1 MVVAAGAS
9 QRDSQKGGSGG
20 IHHVDQDIPPA
31 FLGTAFHPH
40 SQRQEGGAN
49 FPLISV
55 GREGIGCEL
64 FLDEAVIGAILIEG
78 PDDVV
83 PVAPHVGARIF
94 QAAAAGVG
102 IAHQVQPVPAPA
114 LAVAGVGQQ
123 LLDSPGIGLGRR
135 VLQQAGH
142 VLGCWRQPDQSVV
155 EPPPQRPAGSG
166 GRGTQPFPLQLGQD
180 EGIDGVGHPI
190 LLLDWGHLRL
200 SQFGPGPSGFALL
213 LPPGAFRGCHPVD
226 PAGDE
231 IDFPGG
237 QGIAAQ
243 RHGRLPFPPQAK
255 HQRALGTVAGND
267 GRSVQSASLQQRIR
281 GFEDQA
287 APVGLGTMA
296 TVAVALQNGTDILL
310 EVGRGI
316 GRVRGAQAGS
326 MEEQPEQA
334 QAEPV
339 QGEPRPASGWWA
351 KPIQA
356 GQYSQSWCAGK
367 RHNTPF

>member
-40 SQRQEGGAN
+40 SQRQEGSSD
-49 FPLISV
+49 FSLVSI
-55 GREGIGCEL
+55 GRKGIGREL
-64 FLDEAVIGAILIEG
+64 FLDEAVIGAILVEG
-78 PDDVV
+78 SDDVV

-114 LAVAGVGQQ
+114 LAIAGVGQQ

-142 VLGCWRQPDQSVV
+142 VLGSWRQPDQSVV

-166 GRGTQPFPLQLGQD
+166 GRRTQPFPLQLGQD
-180 EGIDGVGHPI
+180 EGVDGVGHPI
-190 LLLDWGHLRL
+190 LLLDLRHFGL
-200 SQFGPGPSGFALL
+200 LQPGPGPSGFALL
-213 LPPGAFRGCHPVD
+213 LSLGAFGSPHAVD

-255 HQRALGTVAGND
+255 HQRAFGAVAGND

-281 GFEDQA
+281 GFEDQV
-287 APVGLGTMA
+287 APVGLGTVA
-296 TVAVALQNGTDILL
+296 TAAVALQNGTDILL

-316 GRVRGAQAGS
+316 GWVRGAQAGS
-326 MEEQPEQA
+326 VEDQPEQA
-334 QAEPV
+334 QAEAV
-339 QGEPRPASGWWA
+339 QGEPRQAAGGCAQQMQASRYV
-351 KPIQA
+351 K
-356 GQYSQSWCAGK
+356 SWCAGN
-367 RHNTPF
+367 RHDTPS